1 MPRFSLFLQLAAV
14 FCGASLSSAALTNSG
29 FEASPFSTGWNVTG
43 APVVSPG
50 LVAGSAQAA
59 RFSGSGQALAQNVSW
74 GADWYVDCYIAVRS
88 ATTRQFSLI
97 VYNGTNS
104 LVNLR
109 YEAGAWATFNGTAW
123 VSEPALG
130 TLLASTDANGDG
142 DLDDAGDVKN
152 VHRMRLTGRGFGSS
166 GAAYDLQVSDA
177 NGSTFT
183 RTVTGITRWQTANG
197 GTTYT
202 PGIVKFGTEFGTNPG
217 FWLDEVTQHTE
228 APPPGPVVL
237 PYVETFGGAS
247 HHFTAGA
254 DWTVTGGAFRNT
266 ITSTAANGIASF
278 LTEQLGGPL
287 ETATGFLL
295 SSRFTLVSNAGTGNT
310 VGFGVMGSNASFTG
324 GLTLPYYLMEVRPSA
339 GTVRCLR
346 VGINNTS
353 FLPES
358 ALRTFT
364 LNAALPFTFE
374 VRGTYEFGAL
384 KMDLTVRQGASSE
397 TFYVVDSVP
406 LTVGYFGYRNRTN
419 GGALTVD
426 CDDFTLR
433 RLSTIS
439 IATPPLPFARPGV
452 AYSAPV
458 AAESNAGS
466 PVTLTAPVRPSWMN
480 FTPGPNG
487 TGTLSG
493 TPPAAQTGVHT
504 VKLSASDPDAGQMEQ
519 EFSLC
524 VLAAQ
529 GVIISEFLAEND
541 TGLEDEDGDQPDWV
555 ELFNAGTAPA
565 NVGGWW
571 LSDDPALPMKWAL
584 PAGTSIPAGGFLTV
598 FASEKNRTTLP
609 LHTNFKLTNAAGGH
623 LSLAQPDGTLVSSFS
638 NYPAQRADHS
648 YGAHGD
654 YLSRGYLLTPTPGTP
669 NGGTAYS
676 GFVADTNFTIGRGYY
691 TSPVEE
697 TITCATPGAIIVTT
711 TDGSTPTLTNGAQSP
726 SPKTLTISSTTV
738 LRAAAFAPG
747 LAPSGPDTQSY
758 FFTGDIRV
766 QSPTGAPPAGWPQGP
781 VNGQIL
787 DYGMDPDI
795 TGSVTP
801 QQMNDALRA
810 LPALSLVT
818 DLPNL
823 FDNERGIYVNPY
835 GREEGYE
842 CPVSVELLLPD
853 NAPGFHINAGL
864 RIRGGASREGTV
876 PKHNFHLYFRGQYG
890 APKLNYPLFGDEGAD
905 TFDRIDLRTAQ
916 VMGWGKDGSTAA
928 TYTRDEWNRL
938 THGAMGQP
946 YTRSRYY
953 HLYINGHY
961 WGLYGTQER
970 ADADFAASYLGGRS
984 ADYDVMKTFVI
995 PHRVDAADG
1004 DNAAWSQLFTAA
1016 SAGFGS
1022 DAAYFGV
1029 QGRDAA
1035 GALNGSAPLLDVDSV
1050 IDYTL
1055 LRYYA
1060 ADDDAPV
1067 NTGVAGGVPKNFYAL
1082 RPRDGR
1088 FGYRFLTHDA
1098 ESCMRSTASA
1108 ADFTAPV
1115 TTGNTLSYFNPRW
1128 LSQQLAGNAKYRLRF
1143 ADRAQRHLY
1152 NGGALDNP
1160 VAIARWRALAAE
1172 IAPAMLAES
1181 ARWGDAKSATPRTV
1195 AQWQAAVDAVET
1207 GFIATRRATL
1217 IGQLRTRGL
1226 FPSLD
1231 APVFSQHGG
1240 IVPAGFSLSITAPAG
1255 STVFYTTDGK
1265 DPTDPAAPAYTGP
1278 VTFTGAQTTVKA
1290 RARLT
1295 AAGEWSAL
1303 TEALFTLNAVP
1314 AAAGN
1319 VAISEIH
1326 YNPPGAADDTE
1337 FVELLNISTS
1347 RVDLSGVRFTGAM
1360 IFTFGSVVLEP
1371 GQRICMVEN
1380 ETAFRS
1386 AYGAVPIIGGQWS
1399 GALNNGGDIIA
1410 LISASDA
1417 EIETVSYD
1425 DALPWPPAADGDGPS
1440 LVRINAQQ
1448 PPAAA
1453 NWRPSAATGGNP
1465 GGSDVES
1472 LAAWLASRGLTANAD
1487 PDANGLTAAMEFS
1500 LGLDLSG
1507 HLRPDISAAPGSFT
1521 WRQRIASGGISLAP
1535 ESSVDLS
1542 RWSPLRAAPTSRQF
1556 HGDGTE
1562 SITIAVPEG
1571 ADRRFLR
1578 LRVTTLN

>member
-1 MPRFSLFLQLAAV
+1 MPRLSLFLLCRIAAV
-14 FCGASLSSAALTNSG
+14 FCGASLSSAALTNGG

-43 APVVSPG
+43 APVVSLG

-59 RFSGSGQALAQNVSW
+59 RFSGSGQALAQNVTW
-74 GADWYVDCYIAVRS
+74 AADWYVDCYFAVRS
-88 ATTRQFSLI
+88 ATGRQFSLI
-97 VYNGTNS
+97 VYNGMNS

-123 VSEPALG
+123 VSEPSLG

-152 VHRMRLTGRGFGSS
+152 VYRMRLAGRGFGSS
-166 GAAYDLQVSDA
+166 GAAYDLEVSDA

-183 RTVTGITRWQTANG
+183 RTVAGITRWQAANG
-197 GTTYT
+197 GTAYT

-237 PYVETFGGAS
+237 PYVETFGAVA
-247 HHFTAGA
+247 HQFTAGA
-254 DWTVTGGAFRNT
+254 DWTMTGGVFRNT

-278 LTEQLGGPL
+278 LTEQLGGPP

-295 SSRFTLVSNAGTGNT
+295 SSKFTLVSNSGAGNT
-310 VGFGVMGSNASFTG
+310 VGFGVMGSNAAFTG
-324 GLTLPYYLMEVRPSA
+324 GVTLPYYLMDVRPSA
-339 GTVRCLR
+339 STVRCLR

-364 LNAALPFTFE
+364 LNAAQPFTFE
-374 VRGTYEFGAL
+374 VRGTYEYGAL
-384 KMDLTVRQGASSE
+384 KMDLTVRQGANSE
-397 TFYVVDSVP
+397 TFYVVDTVP
-406 LTVGYFGYRNRTN
+406 LTVGHFGYRNRTN
-419 GGALTVD
+419 GGALTVE

-433 RLSTIS
+433 RLSAIS
-439 IATPPLPFARPGV
+439 VPTPPLPFARPGV
-452 AYSAPV
+452 VYSAPV
-458 AAESNAGS
+458 AAVSNAGS
-466 PVTLTAPVRPSWMN
+466 PVTLTVPVRPPWMN
-480 FTPGPNG
+480 FTPGPNA

-493 TPPAAQTGVHT
+493 TPSAAQAGAHT

-519 EFSLC
+519 EYSVC

-541 TGLEDEDGDQPDWV
+541 TGLEDEDGDQPDWI
-555 ELFNAGTAPA
+555 ELFNAGMAPA

-571 LSDDPALPMKWAL
+571 LSDDPSLPMKWAL

-623 LSLAQPDGTLVSSFS
+623 LLLAQPDGTMVSSFS

-648 YGAHGD
+648 SGAHGD
-654 YLSRGYLLTPTPGTP
+654 YLSRGYLLTPTPGAA
-669 NGGTAYS
+669 NEATAYS

-711 TDGSTPTLTNGAQSP
+711 TDGSTPTLTNGVQSP
-726 SPKTLTISSTTV
+726 SPRTLTISSTTV

-758 FFTGDIRV
+758 FFTGDISV

-801 QQMNDALRA
+801 QQMHDALRA

-842 CPVSVELLLPD
+842 CPVSVELLQPD

-905 TFDRIDLRTAQ
+905 IFDRIDLRTAQ

-984 ADYDVMKTFVI
+984 EDYDVMKTFVI

-1004 DNAAWSQLFTAA
+1004 DNAAWLQLFTAA
-1016 SAGFGS
+1016 SAGFGA
-1022 DAAYFGV
+1022 DAAYFAV
-1029 QGRDAA
+1029 LGRDAA

-1067 NTGVAGGVPKNFYAL
+1067 NTGVGVPKNFYAL

-1098 ESCMRSTASA
+1098 ESCMRSTAPA

-1160 VAIARWRALAAE
+1160 VAIARWRALAAK

-1217 IGQLRTRGL
+1217 IAQLRTRGL

-1231 APVFSQHGG
+1231 APAFSPHGG
-1240 IVPAGFSLSITAPAG
+1240 IVAAGFTLSITAPGG
-1255 STVFYTTDGK
+1255 STVFYTTNG
-1265 DPTDPAAPAYTGP
+1265 TDPADPAASAYTGP
-1278 VTFTGAQTTVKA
+1278 VTFTGAQATVKA
-1290 RARLT
+1290 RARLSAT
-1295 AAGEWSAL
+1295 GEWSAL

-1314 AAAGN
+1314 ATAGN
-1319 VAISEIH
+1319 VAVSEIH

-1337 FVELLNISTS
+1337 FVEIVNLSTS

-1360 IFTFGSVVLEP
+1360 IFTFGSIVLES
-1371 GQRICMVEN
+1371 GERLCVVED
-1380 ETAFRS
+1380 EASFRA
-1386 AYGAVPIIGGQWS
+1386 AYGPGPAVAGHWS
-1399 GALNNGGDIIA
+1399 GALNNSGDMVTLLDAGGGVIDTI
-1410 LISASDA
+1410 
-1417 EIETVSYD
+1417 TY
-1425 DALPWPPAADGDGPS
+1425 ADGGAWPASADGEGYS
-1440 LVRINAQQ
+1440 LVRIDASL
-1448 PPAAA
+1448 PGTALD
-1453 NWRPSAATGGNP
+1453 WRTSIQAGGNP
-1465 GGSDVES
+1465 GASDR
-1472 LAAWLASRGLTANAD
+1472 LAPFAGDPLADTDKDGTAAIMEHVLGTSDTAAGPVLMQPGLMPDGRAFLTFSRRLATDDLLLTAEVSAD
-1487 PDANGLTAAMEFS
+1487 MIHWAPAVRTAHTTGADGSAVETW
-1500 LGLDLSG
+1500 
-1507 HLRPDISAAPGSFT
+1507 AAP
-1521 WRQRIASGGISLAP
+1521 A
-1535 ESSVDLS
+1535 
-1542 RWSPLRAAPTSRQF
+1542 AAPR
-1556 HGDGTE
+1556 H
-1562 SITIAVPEG
+1562 
-1571 ADRRFLR
+1571 FLR
-1578 LRVTTLN
+1578 LRVQMH